1 MVTRG
6 MQMTYN
12 ETRWIVQEVEKMQ
25 NNTINKIIFL
35 FSLLFIKHLL
45 LCTLIISLHT

>member
-35 FSLLFIKHLL
+35 LENQYEK
-45 LCTLIISLHT
+45 TYY